1 MDNLQ
6 TKKQYYIPM
15 EVNSTTIKD
24 FGINSADVE
33 WTRIGHRRVRV
44 IMVPATKE
52 QYYEY
57 MRPLWAEDKRR
68 QRQELATSP
77 DKLGAVSLEEL
88 WENTEYEV
96 ADTSNLEETVIKKAM
111 LEELHKALDEL
122 EEIDRTIAMMY
133 SQGHTEEEIGQVVAM
148 SQRGVNKRK
157 KKLFVKLKSVLN
169 DFE

>member
-15 EVNSTTIKD
+15 EVNSTIIKD
-24 FGINSADVE
+24 FGINPADVE

-77 DKLGAVSLEEL
+77 DKLGAVSLDEL

-133 SQGHTEEEIGQVVAM
+133 SQGHTEEEIGQVIAM

>member
-24 FGINSADVE
+24 FGINPADVE
-33 WTRIGHRRVRV
+33 WTRIGHLRVRV

-111 LEELHKALDEL
+111 LEELHKALDKL

>member
-24 FGINSADVE
+24 FGINPADVE

>member
-1 MDNLQ
+1 M
-6 TKKQYYIPM
+6 
-15 EVNSTTIKD
+15 
-24 FGINSADVE
+24 
-33 WTRIGHRRVRV
+33 
-44 IMVPATKE
+44 
-52 QYYEY
+52 
-57 MRPLWAEDKRR
+57 
-68 QRQELATSP
+68 
-77 DKLGAVSLEEL
+77 SLEEL

-157 KKLFVKLKSVLN
+157 KKIVRKA
-169 DFE
+169 

>member
-24 FGINSADVE
+24 FGINPADVE
-33 WTRIGHRRVRV
+33 WARIGHRRVRV

-77 DKLGAVSLEEL
+77 DKLSAVSLEEL

-133 SQGHTEEEIGQVVAM
+133 SQGHTEEEIGQVIAM

>member
-1 MDNLQ
+1 MRIHSAANYYGKSCVDSSLRFKTAEGLHYGQ
-6 TKKQYYIPM
+6 STDKKQYYIPM

-24 FGINSADVE
+24 FGINPADVE

-96 ADTSNLEETVIKKAM
+96 ADTSNLEET
-111 LEELHKALDEL
+111 
-122 EEIDRTIAMMY
+122 
-133 SQGHTEEEIGQVVAM
+133 M
-148 SQRGVNKRK
+148 SLRK
-157 KKLFVKLKSVLN
+157 PCLKNCIRL
-169 DFE
+169 